1 MKRCIRCFD
10 LFCGV
15 GGSSCGASLAGVEVV
30 GGLDAWD
37 VAATA
42 FKLNFPQAKVWTK
55 RAEEVDPYEVASEL
69 GNVDLMLASPECT
82 NHSTAK
88 TRGPRSEA
96 SRSTAFEVVRFA
108 KALSPRWI
116 VVENVPMMRRWCRYN
131 EWLSQIHNL
140 GYKTLEV
147 ILNANDFSVPQSR
160 VRLFV
165 LCDRERE
172 PTPPQPLRGDRPTIR
187 DIIGAGEDINNPWEF
202 KPLFYPKRAQRIINR
217 AKLAIKRL
225 GHGSSFILAYHGS
238 KWPGFF
244 SLDKPMRTLTT
255 SSRWLYVR
263 YNGHDYESRMLKI
276 PELAKAMGFPQE
288 HRLPDIPVIFKEKL
302 LGNAVCPPVMYAI
315 VSQLTGSQNEQL
327 PAEHV
332 KSD

>member
-1 MKRCIRCFD
+1 MKRHTQCFD

-15 GGSSCGASLAGVEVV
+15 GGSSRGASLAGVEVA

-37 VAATA
+37 IATTA
-42 FKLNFPQAKVWTK
+42 YKLNFPQSKVWTK

-69 GNVDLMLASPECT
+69 GSVDLMLASPECT

-96 SRSTAFEVVRFA
+96 SRNTAFEVVRFA
-108 KALSPRWI
+108 KVLSPRWI
-116 VVENVPMMRRWCRYN
+116 VVENVPMMRKWYRYN

-147 ILNANDFSVPQSR
+147 ILNANDFGVPQSR
-160 VRLFV
+160 VRLFI

-172 PTPPQPLRGDRPTIR
+172 PSPPQPLRGDKPTIR
-187 DIIGAGEDINNPWEF
+187 DIIGAGEDINSPWKF
-202 KPLFYPKRAQRIINR
+202 KPLFHPKRAQRIVSR
-217 AKLAIKRL
+217 AKLAIEVL
-225 GHGSSFILAYHGS
+225 GSNAGFIVAYQGS
-238 KWPGFF
+238 KCPGFIP
-244 SLDKPMRTLTT
+244 LDKPIRTLTT
-255 SSRWLYVR
+255 STGWLYVR
-263 YNGHDYESRMLKI
+263 PCDQGYEARMLKI
-276 PELAKAMGFPQE
+276 PELAKAMGFPPE
-288 HRLPDIPVIFKEKL
+288 HKLPNVSTPHKL
-302 LGNAVCPPVMYAI
+302 KLIGNAVCPPVMYAI
-315 VSQLTGSQNEQL
+315 VSQLVGSQNEQL